1 MKNCITETLYKKFHL
16 DSIIFKVHPTPTE
29 LEEFLKEIV
38 ESPFIK
44 ITEKKKY
51 SLLGILEKKE

>member
-1 MKNCITETLYKKFHL
+1 MKNFITEMLFKKFHL
-16 DSIIFKVHPTPTE
+16 DSIIFKVYPTPIE
-29 LEEFLKEIV
+29 LEEFLKEIF

-51 SLLGILEKKE
+51 SLLGILKK